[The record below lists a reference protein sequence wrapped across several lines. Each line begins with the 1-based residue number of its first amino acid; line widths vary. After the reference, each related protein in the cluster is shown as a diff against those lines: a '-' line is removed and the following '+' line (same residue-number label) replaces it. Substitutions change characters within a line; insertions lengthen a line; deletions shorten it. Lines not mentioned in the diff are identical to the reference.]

1 MSADDKQHTGIPG
14 ENGWDEKPSADQLG
28 LTGDDA
34 GREIP
39 GTFVNF
45 ETGPTPSDEQ
55 TRLNRAIT
63 IIATDVPGLTYVAGA
78 TAEHGVQVEAI
89 DVRKDLPFPMRQSGT
104 VGLSS
109 VESFI
114 TAVKRRGT
122 SNGTTLWASEKKLAI
137 EAIFND
143 VEPDSVGGLAGYRDD
158 RALLK
163 LEPHED
169 LIALITLSGELLP
182 QEQFGDKLE
191 ELIHLV
197 VDPDQADLLEIID
210 SVRMTTGSTFEQ
222 AIDRSNGEQ
231 TLSYREDNQV
241 TAGRASNLTVPKT
254 ITFGVPFFEGADDV
268 AYELTA
274 WFRLRVINGQL
285 HLMIK
290 LKPYRRAYRAAW
302 STIKDRIGGAL
313 ELPVF
318 DAS

>member
-1 MSADDKQHTGIPG
+1 
-14 ENGWDEKPSADQLG
+14 
-28 LTGDDA
+28 
-34 GREIP
+34 
-39 GTFVNF
+39 
-45 ETGPTPSDEQ
+45 
-55 TRLNRAIT
+55 
-63 IIATDVPGLTYVAGA
+63 
-78 TAEHGVQVEAI
+78 
-89 DVRKDLPFPMRQSGT
+89 MRQSGT